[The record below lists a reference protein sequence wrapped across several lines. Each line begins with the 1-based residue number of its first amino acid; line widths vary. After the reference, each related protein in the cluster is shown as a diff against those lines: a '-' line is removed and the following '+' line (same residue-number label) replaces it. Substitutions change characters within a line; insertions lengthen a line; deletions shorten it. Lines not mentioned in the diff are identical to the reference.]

1 MKMSFVSCFHD
12 SNDHP
17 SLYFLFPLVLLGT
30 RSSQFWYFPGTP
42 TDRITIPPTHH
53 PSIHPSIQPQIYTIG
68 TISTTIYT
76 IMTIARSVTAK
87 PIVPP
92 IAIDTHKTVLTG
104 DVVKLATVERELTK
118 GRNVS
123 GRTWKVRPQKRASTL
138 IKTTTNNS
146 VKTWETRKIEKVYKQ
161 EARELQTDL
170 REQRR
175 MEKVT
180 KRERKLEN
188 EKRRAEN
195 EFKSSQ
201 KSAQTL
207 NYNKV
212 GSTMKAMSKKQ
223 LRQIKKTRMNTK
235 TGVIEYVSAFAK

>member
-1 MKMSFVSCFHD
+1 M
-12 SNDHP
+12 
-17 SLYFLFPLVLLGT
+17 
-30 RSSQFWYFPGTP
+30 
-42 TDRITIPPTHH
+42 
-53 PSIHPSIQPQIYTIG
+53 
-68 TISTTIYT
+68 
-76 IMTIARSVTAK
+76 
-87 PIVPP
+87 
-92 IAIDTHKTVLTG
+92 
-104 DVVKLATVERELTK
+104 KLATVERELTK

-161 EARELQTDL
+161 EAKELQTDL

-207 NYNKV
+207 NYDKV